1 MSIDI
6 ATPSDAAVVADLL
19 IAFNT
24 EFDAPVPARADL
36 ERRFRDL
43 LDRPE
48 IIVLLCGDRDAPI
61 GFALATLRP
70 SPYYDGPLA
79 VLDELYV
86 APGHRGRGHGGRLMD
101 RLERELT
108 ARECGEVHINVDE
121 VDDGARRFYTAHGF
135 RNLEPGTTSRMLC
148 YLKEL

>member
-1 MSIDI
+1 MTVCL
-6 ATPSDAAVVADLL
+6 ATPADAAVVAHLL

-24 EFDAPVPARADL
+24 EFDAPVPTRADL
-36 ERRFRDL
+36 ERRFRL
-43 LDRPE
+43 LLARPE
-48 IIVLLCGDRDAPI
+48 VLVLLGGERDAPR

-86 APGHRGRGHGGRLMD
+86 APAHRGRGLGGRLV
-101 RLERELT
+101 RSLEHELR
-108 ARECGEVHINVDE
+108 ARGCGELPINVDE

-135 RNLEPGTTSRMLC
+135 LNLEPGTTSRMLC
-148 YLKEL
+148 CLKEL

>member
-1 MSIDI
+1 MTVVL
-6 ATPSDAAVVADLL
+6 ARPADAVVVADLL

-36 ERRFRDL
+36 ERRFRL
-43 LDRPE
+43 LLARPE
-48 IIVLLCGDRDAPI
+48 VLVLLSGERDAPR

-86 APGHRGRGHGGRLMD
+86 APAHRGRGLGGGLLQ
-101 RLERELT
+101 RLEHELS
-108 ARECGEVHINVDE
+108 ARGCGEVHINVDE